1 MTVEKVIIPAAGLG
15 TRLLTASKE
24 LPKEMLPLFALNN
37 KGELC
42 IKPLFELIY
51 NQCFLEGFKK
61 YCFIVGKQKRAI
73 EDHFT
78 PDYPSLDRMKK
89 SNDTLMI
96 DDLEIFYDRISKS
109 VINWINQLGNFG
121 FGHAILMG
129 ETFIGNDDFVVEAG
143 DTLIVSENI
152 SPLNKIKNIQ
162 LEGKYD
168 AAFLLKEVE
177 DPRRYGVATIK
188 QINDEIVVTNVKEK
202 PKKPESNYAIMPIYH
217 FKPSI
222 FKMLKEIKFGES
234 ELQIT
239 DAIDYASWLRSKIS
253 AHRLSDLASSLSYY
267 DVVNVQDL
275 ARRLLLEHLGF
286 WKLA

>member
-239 DAIDYASWLRSKIS
+239 DAIQKLIDNGGKVKAIILDK
-253 AHRLSDLASSLSYY
+253 SDIVY
-267 DVVNVQDL
+267 DVGTP
-275 ARRLLLEHLGF
+275 ESF
-286 WKLA
+286 WESQELSHKLAKFSPR